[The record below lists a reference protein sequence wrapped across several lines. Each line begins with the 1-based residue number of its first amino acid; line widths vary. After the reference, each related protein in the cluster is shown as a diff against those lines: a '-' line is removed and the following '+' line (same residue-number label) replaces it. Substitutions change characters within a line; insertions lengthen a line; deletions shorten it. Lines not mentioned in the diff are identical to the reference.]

1 MLSYTIEG
9 KILRLTVSG
18 DVTLAER
25 RSVYDSVRADPEVPV
40 KCVLV
45 VDARDASVTFRDA
58 TIDVR
63 VRALLDGL
71 GDKFGG
77 TCAFIEPAGDPLYG
91 KAFQRAGAKHG
102 VRIGLFDDEESALRW
117 LGAYMEDDV
126 D

>member
-1 MLSYTIEG
+1 MLSYTIDG
-9 KILRLTVSG
+9 KILRLIVSG

-25 RSVYDSVRADPEVPV
+25 RSVYDAVRADPEVPDHF
-40 KCVLV
+40 VLV
-45 VDARDASVTFRDA
+45 VDARDSSVTFRDA

-63 VRALLDGL
+63 VRALVEGL

-91 KAFQRAGAKHG
+91 KAFQRAGGRYG

-117 LGAYMEDDV
+117 LGAYMEDGIE
-126 D
+126 